1 MDQLAEISLKL
12 LQYANTLAKEYENIS
27 INVRKNDGFVALH
40 LECDSK
46 RDKTRKMPSRRGAVA
61 RQRRTAKRLHERTSG
76 YESESSSSSASGET
90 PPPDPPDPP
99 PPHPPPALSTT
110 TTCPVTSQPAPIP
123 QQAPPKL
130 QQSQQLQPAVVVNQR
145 VTPLPATKHQTSS
158 NGPVSDITQ
167 PDVRGNIQH
176 LAPFLPAPV
185 ITKPDMKYLA
195 PAKLSSIAVK
205 DKQDGAECKYLH
217 LAESRPQASKLCNIN
232 KVQPSNINKVQ
243 PSNINN

>member
-90 PPPDPPDPP
+90 PPPEPPDLRSASVEKAGSNDGEIT
-99 PPHPPPALSTT
+99 PPAIYS
-110 TTCPVTSQPAPIP
+110 PGGGKSQD
-123 QQAPPKL
+123 
-130 QQSQQLQPAVVVNQR
+130 
-145 VTPLPATKHQTSS
+145 TPLDTSFHNVGGKTQHES
-158 NGPVSDITQ
+158 HHPDSDMELKIE
-167 PDVRGNIQH
+167 H

-185 ITKPDMKYLA
+185 TTKPVQQQQDQLLEYLDIHYKEHLQLYLSEIEDSD
-195 PAKLSSIAVK
+195 PPEPWGRNAKMSDIYRVVK
-205 DKQDGAECKYLH
+205 EQGKILGLIIEG
-217 LAESRPQASKLCNIN
+217 SGNI
-232 KVQPSNINKVQ
+232 S
-243 PSNINN
+243 